1 MIILGTWWNVQTSKK
16 KKHCSAPPQAH
27 KQYLQQPWL
36 APLQPTL
43 LAIAEWRK
51 KGACCLIWAKHKY
64 IDGEPGWCCWE
75 LKDIYGAAHMVLET
89 FGGMEIYKLIGGEEP

>member
-1 MIILGTWWNVQTSKK
+1 MKCTD
-16 KKHCSAPPQAH
+16 
-27 KQYLQQPWL
+27 KQEEK
-36 APLQPTL
+36 TL
-43 LAIAEWRK
+43 LCSSPSTQAVPPATLAGSITTYSACYIAEWRK
-51 KGACCLIWAKHKY
+51 KEACCLIWAKHKY